1 MSLGQE
7 KGLGFVELSYHGVKV
22 FFFFNYYFFSINYLF
37 LVFLNCFDLLK

>member
-22 FFFFNYYFFSINYLF
+22 FFIFNYYFFSINYLF

>member
-22 FFFFNYYFFSINYLF
+22 FFFNYYFFSINYLF